1 MAAVASA
8 QLERVMDDV
17 EYDVAG
23 SDVDA
28 EGEDDLEVD
37 YDVSRVAADELSEDA
52 EGSDIEPT
60 AGELENLDE
69 DDEEEH
75 GIGAVKIPKGEM
87 LDSDED
93 VMMDNISET
102 SADIDDEPNKSSSE
116 AESANGAEWEGES
129 EGGEEGEAEVANR
142 NNCM

>member
-8 QLERVMDDV
+8 PLERAMDDI

-28 EGEDDLEVD
+28 EGEDDPEVD
-37 YDVSRVAADELSEDA
+37 YDMSRAVADELSEDA
-52 EGSDIEPT
+52 EGSDIELT
-60 AGELENLDE
+60 AEEPENDDE
-69 DDEEEH
+69 EDEEEH
-75 GIGAVKIPKGEM
+75 GVGAVKIPKGEM

-93 VMMDNISET
+93 VIIDDISET

-129 EGGEEGEAEVANR
+129 EGGEEAEAEVANR